1 MKKFMIAAL
10 AAGMLTA
17 CSDSAVVETPAGGGA
32 QWGADGTGYVS
43 LNISLPSSA
52 VGRANDQFDD
62 GLPSEYKVKDAVLV
76 LFKGATEDAATFVDA
91 YKLPINFSATDPNQI
106 TSTSKITKRI
116 NAIDGNQQ
124 VYALVL
130 LNAVSNG
137 LFSVNNEPE
146 QEEYKTSE
154 AKIKQGGTL
163 TDLDGTTFADV
174 KGYIETLPINI
185 DNGLIMLNAP
195 LTNVG
200 SLSGTAPSGD
210 ATILAKVDRKK
221 IKPTASEAAAAPAA
235 EIYVERNSAKVT
247 LEAGPKLSG
256 NTAVGNIPYQVKGIA
271 LDNTNTKSY
280 IVRNVDDWAT
290 WRGLTSASQSLNG
303 ADTRYRFAAAKPVKD
318 DVSLYRIYW
327 AKDVNY
333 ATNTATTPFDVSG
346 WTLPGEG
353 ISTKH
358 QISQFNTSFT
368 PAPAT
373 GFSDPLYCLENT
385 FDVVNMDWANTTRA
399 ILKVH
404 FGDQAETADMVMWNN
419 DTKTFQ
425 KHADAIAA
433 GGPMAEAIAG
443 MSEFKAVDDYSGKNK
458 GDISVTI
465 AHESSDPENVYRLAS
480 ITVNGKGAVDTSSD
494 LFKSA
499 KEYFGAISY
508 YVGGMGY
515 YQVRIKHFMDDLT
528 PWNLTDTN
536 KEWDTTEP
544 KAGYVDNVYPGL
556 SAKNYLGRYGVVR
569 NNWYNL
575 QVTSVKIIGTPY
587 IENITTDLNK
597 FTPDDE
603 MKTYITVNIN
613 ILSWAKRDQGV
624 ILE

>member
-52 VGRANDQFDD
+52 VGRANDKFDD

-76 LFKGATEDAATFVDA
+76 LFKGADEDAATFVDA
-91 YKLPINFSATDPNQI
+91 YRLPINFSATDPTQI

-116 NAIDGNQQ
+116 NAIDGAEQ

-137 LFSVNNEPE
+137 LFSVSNEPE
-146 QEEYKTSE
+146 QEKYTTSD
-154 AKIKQGGTL
+154 AKIKQNGTPTSL
-163 TDLDGTTFADV
+163 TGKTFADV
-174 KGYIETLPINI
+174 KGYIETLPIDINK
-185 DNGLIMLNAP
+185 GLIMLNAP

-200 SLSGTAPSGD
+200 SISGTAPNGD
-210 ATILAKVDRKK
+210 ATILAKVDRTK
-221 IKPTASEAAAAPAA
+221 IKPTASEAAASPAA

-247 LEAGPKLSG
+247 LEAGHL
-256 NTAVGNIPYQVKGIA
+256 NDYTAVGHIPYQVKGIA

-280 IVRNVDDWAT
+280 IVRNVDGWDT
-290 WRGLTSASQSLNG
+290 WKGLTSASQSLNG

-318 DVSLYRIYW
+318 GVSLYRIYW

-333 ATNTATTPFDVSG
+333 ATNTAP
-346 WTLPGEG
+346 LPTDMSTWNEPTEVLSKNHL
-353 ISTKH
+353 IS
-358 QISQFNTSFT
+358 SFT
-368 PAPAT
+368 FTDAPISGYSA
-373 GFSDPLYCLENT
+373 PIYCLENT
-385 FDVVNMDWANTTRA
+385 FDVTNMDWINTTRA

-404 FGDQAETADMVMWNN
+404 FGNEAETVDMVMWNN
-419 DTKTFQ
+419 DANTFQ
-425 KHADAIAA
+425 KHTEAIAA
-433 GGPMAEAIAG
+433 DGPMAEAIAG
-443 MSEFKAVDDYSGKNK
+443 MSEFKAVAAYSGKNK

-480 ITVNGKGAVDTSSD
+480 ITVDGEGAVDPASD

-499 KEYFGAISY
+499 KEYFGAISFY
-508 YVGGMGY
+508 KGGMGY

-528 PWNLTDTN
+528 PWNLTGTN

-544 KAGYVDNVYPGL
+544 KAGYVDKVYPDL

-575 QVTSVKIIGTPY
+575 QVSSVKIIGTPY
-587 IENITTDLNK
+587 IEDITTDLNK

>member
-62 GLPSEYKVKDAVLV
+62 GLASEYKVKDAVLV
-76 LFKGATEDAATFVDA
+76 LFKGANEGAATFVDA
-91 YKLPINFSATDPNQI
+91 YRLPINFSATDPTQI

-116 NAIDGNQQ
+116 NAIDGAEQ

-137 LFSVNNEPE
+137 LFSVTNEPE

-154 AKIKQGGTL
+154 AQIKQGGFMTPL
-163 TDLDGTTFADV
+163 TGKDFATV
-174 KGYIETLPINI
+174 KTYIEELPIDINK
-185 DNGLIMLNAP
+185 GLIMLNAP

-200 SLSGTAPSGD
+200 STSGVAPSGN
-210 ATILAKVDRKK
+210 ATILAEVDRNK
-221 IKPTASEAAAAPAA
+221 IKPTASEAAESPAA

-247 LEAGPKLSG
+247 LEAGNLTG

-303 ADTRYRFAAAKPVKD
+303 ADTRYRFAAAAPVKGG
-318 DVSLYRIYW
+318 VSLYRIYW

-333 ATNTATTPFDVSG
+333 ATNSVTAPIDVTG
-346 WTLPGEG
+346 WNLPGEG
-353 ISTKH
+353 ITPKH
-358 QISQFNTSFT
+358 LISQFSFT
-368 PAPAT
+368 PAPDAT
-373 GFSDPLYCLENT
+373 TYSDPLYCLENT

-404 FGDQAETADMVMWNN
+404 FGNEGEGVDMVMWNN

-433 GGPMAEAIAG
+433 NGPMAEAIAG
-443 MSEFKAVDDYSGKNK
+443 MSEFKAVAAYTGKTK
-458 GDISVTI
+458 ADISVTI
-465 AHESSDPENVYRLAS
+465 AHEGSDPENVYRLAT
-480 ITVNGKGAVDTSSD
+480 INVDGVGAVETTSD

-528 PWNLTDTN
+528 PWNLTGTD
-536 KEWDTTEP
+536 KEWTVEP

-556 SAKNYLGRYGVVR
+556 SDKNYLGRYGVVR

-575 QVTSVKIIGTPY
+575 QVTGVKIIGTPY
-587 IENITTDLNK
+587 IEDVTSTLNK

-624 ILE
+624 ELQ

>member
-52 VGRANDQFDD
+52 VGRANDQFHD

-91 YKLPINFSATDPNQI
+91 YKLPINFSATDPTQI

-116 NAIDGNQQ
+116 NAIDGNEQ

-137 LFSVNNEPE
+137 LFSVNNVAE
-146 QEEYKTSE
+146 QEEYKTGE

-163 TDLDGTTFADV
+163 TDLDGKTFATV
-174 KGYIETLPINI
+174 KTYIEELPIDINK
-185 DNGLIMLNAP
+185 GLIMLNAP
-195 LTNVG
+195 LTDVG
-200 SLSGTAPSGD
+200 SISGTAPNGD
-210 ATILAKVDRKK
+210 ATILAKVDRNK

-247 LEAGPKLSG
+247 LEAGNLTG
-256 NTAVGNIPYQVKGIA
+256 NTAVGSIPYQVKGIA

-280 IVRNVDDWAT
+280 IVRNVDDWAS

-303 ADTRYRFAAAKPVKD
+303 ADTRYRFAANKPVKD
-318 DVSLYRIYW
+318 DAGLYRIYW

-333 ATNTATTPFDVSG
+333 HTNSGTTPIDVTS
-346 WTLPGEG
+346 WILPGNG
-353 ISTKH
+353 ITPKH
-358 QISQFNTSFT
+358 LISQFEFT
-368 PAPAT
+368 NAPAS
-373 GFSDPLYCLENT
+373 GYSAPLYCLENT

-404 FGDQAETADMVMWNN
+404 FGNEAEGVDMVMWNN
-419 DTKTFQ
+419 DAATFQ
-425 KHADAIAA
+425 THTAAIAA

-443 MSEFKAVDDYSGKNK
+443 MSEFKAAYSGKTK
-458 GDISVTI
+458 DDISVTI
-465 AHESSDPENVYRLAS
+465 AHGGGSDPENVYRLAS
-480 ITVNGKGAVDTSSD
+480 ITVSGTPVDAGSD

-528 PWNLTDTN
+528 PWNLTDAD
-536 KEWDTTEP
+536 KEWTVEP
-544 KAGYVDNVYPGL
+544 KAGYVDKVYPGL
-556 SAKNYLGRYGVVR
+556 SDANYLGRYGVVR

-575 QVTSVKIIGTPY
+575 QVTGVKIIGTPY
-587 IENITTDLNK
+587 IEDITTDLNK

-624 ILE
+624 ELQ

>member
-62 GLPSEYKVKDAVLV
+62 GLASEYKVKDAVLV

-91 YKLPINFSATDPNQI
+91 YRLPINFSATDPDQI

-137 LFSVNNEPE
+137 LFSVTNEPE

-154 AKIKQGGTL
+154 AKIKQGGSMTPL
-163 TDLDGTTFADV
+163 TDKDFATV
-174 KGYIETLPINI
+174 KTYIEELPIDINK
-185 DNGLIMLNAP
+185 GLIMLNAP

-200 SLSGTAPSGD
+200 STSANPPSGN
-210 ATILAKVDRKK
+210 ATILAEVDRNK
-221 IKPTASEAAAAPAA
+221 IKPTASEAAESPAA

-247 LEAGPKLSG
+247 LEAGNL
-256 NTAVGNIPYQVKGIA
+256 NDYTAVGHIAYQVKGIA

-280 IVRNVDDWAT
+280 IVRNVDDWAS
-290 WRGLTSASQSLNG
+290 WRGLTSASTSLDGTN
-303 ADTRYRFAAAKPVKD
+303 TRYRFAAAKPVKD
-318 DVSLYRIYW
+318 GANLYRIYW

-333 ATNTATTPFDVSG
+333 ATNTAP
-346 WTLPGEG
+346 LPADMSAWNEPTEVLSKNHL
-353 ISTKH
+353 IS
-358 QISQFNTSFT
+358 SFT
-368 PAPAT
+368 FTDAPAS
-373 GFSDPLYCLENT
+373 GYSDPIYCLENT
-385 FDVVNMDWANTTRA
+385 FDVTNMDWINTTRA

-404 FGDQAETADMVMWNN
+404 FGTEGDNVDMVMWNN

-433 GGPMAEAIAG
+433 NGPMAEAIAG
-443 MSEFKAVDDYSGKNK
+443 MSEFKATYSGKTK
-458 GDISVTI
+458 DDISVTI
-465 AHESSDPENVYRLAS
+465 AHEGSDPENVYRLAT
-480 ITVNGKGAVDTSSD
+480 INVNGVGAVDTGSD

-499 KEYFGAISY
+499 KEYFGAISFY
-508 YVGGMGY
+508 KGGMGY

-528 PWNLTDTN
+528 PWNLTAPN
-536 KEWDTTEP
+536 NEWNTIEP
-544 KAGYVDNVYPGL
+544 KAGYVDKVYPGL
-556 SAKNYLGRYGVVR
+556 SADNYLGRYGVVR

-575 QVTSVKIIGTPY
+575 KVTSVKIIGTPY

-624 ILE
+624 ELQ

>member
-52 VGRANDQFDD
+52 VGRANDQFHD

-91 YKLPINFSATDPNQI
+91 YKLPINFSATDPTQI

-116 NAIDGNQQ
+116 NAIDGNEQ

-137 LFSVNNEPE
+137 LFSVNNKPE
-146 QEEYKTSE
+146 QEEYKTGNAE
-154 AKIKQGGTL
+154 IKQGGTMTPL
-163 TDLDGTTFADV
+163 TGKTFADV
-174 KGYIETLPINI
+174 KGYTETLPIDIN
-185 DNGLIMLNAP
+185 NGLIMLNAP

-200 SLSGTAPSGD
+200 STSATAPGGD
-210 ATILAKVDRKK
+210 ATILAQVDRNK

-247 LEAGPKLSG
+247 LEYGAALSG
-256 NTAVGNIPYQVKGIA
+256 YTTVGHIAYQVKGIA

-280 IVRNVDDWAT
+280 IVRNVEGWGDWK
-290 WRGLTSASQSLNG
+290 GLTSASTSLDGTN
-303 ADTRYRFAAAKPVKD
+303 TRYRFAANKPVKD
-318 DVSLYRIYW
+318 DADLYRIYW

-333 ATNTATTPFDVSG
+333 ATNHAPVPVDMTG
-346 WTLPGEG
+346 WQLPGNG

-358 QISQFNTSFT
+358 KINDFSFT
-368 PAPAT
+368 PAPAAT
-373 GFSDPLYCLENT
+373 TYSDPLYCLENT

-404 FGDQAETADMVMWNN
+404 FGNEGDDVDMVMWNN

-425 KHADAIAA
+425 KHVAAIAA

-443 MSEFKAVDDYSGKNK
+443 MSEFKAVDAYTGKTKAN
-458 GDISVTI
+458 ISVTI
-465 AHESSDPENVYRLAS
+465 AHEDSDPENVYRLAS
-480 ITVNGKGAVDTSSD
+480 ISVSDTPVDTSSD

-508 YVGGMGY
+508 YKGGMGY

-544 KAGYVDNVYPGL
+544 KAGYVDKVYPGL
-556 SAKNYLGRYGVVR
+556 SAANYLGRYGVVR

-575 QVTSVKIIGTPY
+575 QVTGVKIIGTPY

>member
-52 VGRANDQFDD
+52 VGRANDQFND

-76 LFKGATEDAATFVDA
+76 LFKGADEDHATFVDA
-91 YKLPINFSATDPNQI
+91 YRLPINFSATDPNQI

-116 NAIDGNQQ
+116 NAIDGAEQ

-137 LFSVNNEPE
+137 LFSVTNEPE

-154 AKIKQGGTL
+154 AKIKQDGNL
-163 TDLDGTTFADV
+163 TALAGKDFATV
-174 KGYIETLPINI
+174 KTYIETLPIDINK
-185 DNGLIMLNAP
+185 GLIMLNAP

-200 SLSGTAPSGD
+200 STSATPPSGN
-210 ATILAKVDRKK
+210 ATILAQVDRSK

-247 LEAGPKLSG
+247 LEAGNL
-256 NTAVGNIPYQVKGIA
+256 NDYTAVGHIAYQVKGIA

-280 IVRNVDDWAT
+280 IVRNVDGWDT
-290 WRGLTSASQSLNG
+290 WKGLVSASHSLDASN
-303 ADTRYRFAAAKPVKD
+303 TRYRFAANAPVKD
-318 DVSLYRIYW
+318 GAGLYRIYW

-333 ATNTATTPFDVSG
+333 ATNSGPLPADMSG
-346 WTLPGEG
+346 WQLPGEG

-358 QISQFNTSFT
+358 QISQFSTSFT

-373 GFSDPLYCLENT
+373 GYSDPLYCLENT

-404 FGDQAETADMVMWNN
+404 FGDQAENVDMVMWNN

-425 KHADAIAA
+425 KHVDAIAA

-443 MSEFKAVDDYSGKNK
+443 MSEFKAAYSGKTK
-458 GDISVTI
+458 DDISVTI
-465 AHESSDPENVYRLAS
+465 AQGLSDPENVYRLAS
-480 ITVNGKGAVDTSSD
+480 ITVSGTPVDAGSD

-528 PWNLTDTN
+528 PWNLTGAD
-536 KEWDTTEP
+536 KEWTVEP
-544 KAGYVDNVYPGL
+544 KAGYVDKVYPGL
-556 SAKNYLGRYGVVR
+556 SDANYLGRYGVVR

-575 QVTSVKIIGTPY
+575 QVTGVKIIGTPY
-587 IENITTDLNK
+587 IEDVTSTLNK

-624 ILE
+624 ELQ

>member
-52 VGRANDQFDD
+52 VGRANDQFHD

-76 LFKGATEDAATFVDA
+76 LFKGATEDDATFVDA
-91 YKLPINFSATDPNQI
+91 YKLPINFSATDPTQI

-116 NAIDGNQQ
+116 NAIDGNEQ

-137 LFSVNNEPE
+137 LFSVSNVAE
-146 QEEYKTSE
+146 QEEYKTSDAE
-154 AKIKQGGTL
+154 IKQGGSMTPL
-163 TDLDGTTFADV
+163 TGKTFADV
-174 KGYIETLPINI
+174 KGYTETLPIDINK
-185 DNGLIMLNAP
+185 GLIMLNAP

-200 SLSGTAPSGD
+200 STSGVAPGGN
-210 ATILAKVDRKK
+210 ATILAEVDRDK

-247 LEAGPKLSG
+247 LEAGHLTG
-256 NTAVGNIPYQVKGIA
+256 NTEVGNIAYQVKGIA

-290 WRGLTSASQSLNG
+290 WRGLTSASQSLDG
-303 ADTRYRFAAAKPVKD
+303 ANTRYRFAAAAPVKD
-318 DVSLYRIYW
+318 GANLYRIYW

-333 ATNTATTPFDVSG
+333 ATNTAPLPADMTG
-346 WTLPGEG
+346 WNLPGNG

-358 QISQFNTSFT
+358 KIDDFSFT
-368 PAPAT
+368 PAPAAT
-373 GFSDPLYCLENT
+373 TYSDPLYCLENT

-404 FGDQAETADMVMWNN
+404 FGTEGNTDDMVMWNN

-425 KHADAIAA
+425 KHVDAIAA
-433 GGPMAEAIAG
+433 GGPMAAAIAG

-465 AHESSDPENVYRLAS
+465 EHESSDPENVYRLAS
-480 ITVNGKGAVDTSSD
+480 ITVNGKGAVDTNSD

-499 KEYFGAISY
+499 KEYFGAISFY
-508 YVGGMGY
+508 KGGMGY

-528 PWNLTDTN
+528 PWNLTGTN

-544 KAGYVDNVYPGL
+544 KAGYVDKVYPDL

-624 ILE
+624 ELQ

>member
-62 GLPSEYKVKDAVLV
+62 GLASEYKVKDAVLV

-91 YKLPINFSATDPNQI
+91 YKLPINFSATDPTQI

-116 NAIDGNQQ
+116 NAIDGNEQ

-137 LFSVNNEPE
+137 LFSVTNEPE

-154 AKIKQGGTL
+154 AKIKQGGAL
-163 TDLDGTTFADV
+163 TSLTGKDFATV
-174 KGYIETLPINI
+174 KTYIEELPIDINK
-185 DNGLIMLNAP
+185 GLIMLNAP

-200 SLSGTAPSGD
+200 STSANPPSGN
-210 ATILAKVDRKK
+210 ATILAQVDRNK

-247 LEAGPKLSG
+247 LEAGNLTG

-333 ATNTATTPFDVSG
+333 ATNHAPVPVDMSAWNEPTEVLSKNH
-346 WTLPGEG
+346 L
-353 ISTKH
+353 IS
-358 QISQFNTSFT
+358 SFT
-368 PAPAT
+368 FTDAPISGYSA
-373 GFSDPLYCLENT
+373 PIYCLENT
-385 FDVVNMDWANTTRA
+385 FDVTNMDWINTTRA

-425 KHADAIAA
+425 KHVDAIAA
-433 GGPMAEAIAG
+433 GGPMAAAIAG

-480 ITVNGKGAVDTSSD
+480 ITVNGKGAVDTGSD

-499 KEYFGAISY
+499 KEYFGAISFY
-508 YVGGMGY
+508 KGGMGY

-528 PWNLTDTN
+528 PWNLTGTN

-556 SAKNYLGRYGVVR
+556 SAANYLGRYGVVR

-587 IENITTDLNK
+587 IEDITTDLNK

-624 ILE
+624 ELQ

>member
-52 VGRANDQFDD
+52 VGRANDQFND
-62 GLPSEYKVKDAVLV
+62 GLASEYKVKDAVLV

-91 YKLPINFSATDPNQI
+91 YKLPINFSATNPNQI

-116 NAIDGNQQ
+116 NAIDGNEQ

-137 LFSVNNEPE
+137 LFSVSNEPE

-154 AKIKQGGTL
+154 AKIKQGGNL
-163 TDLDGTTFADV
+163 TALAGKDFATV
-174 KGYIETLPINI
+174 KTYIEELPIDINK
-185 DNGLIMLNAP
+185 GLIMLNAP

-200 SLSGTAPSGD
+200 STSATPPSGN
-210 ATILAKVDRKK
+210 ATILAEVDRNK
-221 IKPTASEAAAAPAA
+221 IKPTASEAAESPAA

-256 NTAVGNIPYQVKGIA
+256 STTVGSIPYQVKGIA

-318 DVSLYRIYW
+318 GANLYRIYW

-333 ATNTATTPFDVSG
+333 ATNTAP
-346 WTLPGEG
+346 LPADMSAWNEPTEVLSKNHL
-353 ISTKH
+353 IS
-358 QISQFNTSFT
+358 SFT
-368 PAPAT
+368 FTDAPISGYSA
-373 GFSDPLYCLENT
+373 PIYCLENT
-385 FDVVNMDWANTTRA
+385 FDVTNMDWINTTRA

-404 FGDQAETADMVMWNN
+404 FGTEGNTDDMVMWNN
-419 DTKTFQ
+419 DANTFQ
-425 KHADAIAA
+425 THAAAIAA
-433 GGPMAEAIAG
+433 DGPMAEAIAG
-443 MSEFKAVDDYSGKNK
+443 MSEFKAVDAYTGKTKAN
-458 GDISVTI
+458 ISVTI
-465 AHESSDPENVYRLAS
+465 AHEDSDPENVYRLAS
-480 ITVNGKGAVDTSSD
+480 ISVSDTPVETSSD

-499 KEYFGAISY
+499 KEYFGAISFY
-508 YVGGMGY
+508 KGGMGY

-544 KAGYVDNVYPGL
+544 KAGYVDKVYPGL
-556 SAKNYLGRYGVVR
+556 SNANYLGRYGVVR

-575 QVTSVKIIGTPY
+575 QVTGVKIIGTPY
-587 IENITTDLNK
+587 IEDVTSTLNK

-613 ILSWAKRDQGV
+613 ILSWAKRDQDV

>member
-76 LFKGATEDAATFVDA
+76 LFKGADEDNATFVDA
-91 YKLPINFSATDPNQI
+91 YRLPINFSATDPTQI

-116 NAIDGNQQ
+116 NAIDGDQQ

-137 LFSVNNEPE
+137 LFSVTNEPE

-154 AKIKQGGTL
+154 AKIKQNGTPTSL
-163 TDLDGTTFADV
+163 TGKTFADV
-174 KGYIETLPINI
+174 KGYIETLPIDINK
-185 DNGLIMLNAP
+185 GLIMLNAP

-200 SLSGTAPSGD
+200 SISGTAPNGD
-210 ATILAKVDRKK
+210 ATILAKVDRTK
-221 IKPTASEAAAAPAA
+221 IKPTASEAAESPAA

-247 LEAGPKLSG
+247 LEAGNLTG

-318 DVSLYRIYW
+318 GVSLYRIYW

-333 ATNTATTPFDVSG
+333 ATNTAP
-346 WTLPGEG
+346 LPTDMSTWNEPTEVLSKNHL
-353 ISTKH
+353 IS
-358 QISQFNTSFT
+358 SFT
-368 PAPAT
+368 FTDAPISGYSA
-373 GFSDPLYCLENT
+373 PIYCLENT
-385 FDVVNMDWANTTRA
+385 FDVTNMDWINTTRA

-404 FGDQAETADMVMWNN
+404 FGNEAETVDMVMWNN
-419 DTKTFQ
+419 DANTFQ
-425 KHADAIAA
+425 KHTEAIAA
-433 GGPMAEAIAG
+433 DGPMAEAIAG
-443 MSEFKAVDDYSGKNK
+443 MSEFKAVAAYSGKNK

-480 ITVNGKGAVDTSSD
+480 ITVDGEGAVDPASD

-499 KEYFGAISY
+499 KEYFGAISFY
-508 YVGGMGY
+508 KGGMGY

-528 PWNLTDTN
+528 PWNLTGTN
-536 KEWDTTEP
+536 KEWTVEP

-556 SAKNYLGRYGVVR
+556 SADNYLGRYGVVR

-575 QVTSVKIIGTPY
+575 QVTGVKIIGTPY
-587 IENITTDLNK
+587 IEDITTDLNK

-624 ILE
+624 ELQ

>member
-62 GLPSEYKVKDAVLV
+62 GLASEYKVKDAVLV

-91 YKLPINFSATDPNQI
+91 YKLPINFSATDPTQI

-116 NAIDGNQQ
+116 NAIDGNEQ

-137 LFSVNNEPE
+137 LFSVSNEPE
-146 QEEYKTSE
+146 QEKYTTSDAE
-154 AKIKQGGTL
+154 IKQGGTMTPL
-163 TDLDGTTFADV
+163 TGKTFADV
-174 KGYIETLPINI
+174 KGYIETLPIDINK
-185 DNGLIMLNAP
+185 GLIMLNAP

-200 SLSGTAPSGD
+200 STSANPPSGN
-210 ATILAKVDRKK
+210 ATILAQVDRNK

-247 LEAGPKLSG
+247 LEAGNLTG
-256 NTAVGNIPYQVKGIA
+256 NTAVGNIAYQVKGIA

-290 WRGLTSASQSLNG
+290 WRGLTSASQSLDG
-303 ADTRYRFAAAKPVKD
+303 ANTRYRFAAAAPVKD
-318 DVSLYRIYW
+318 GANLYRIYW

-333 ATNTATTPFDVSG
+333 ATNTAP
-346 WTLPGEG
+346 LPADMSAWNEPTEVLSKNHL
-353 ISTKH
+353 IS
-358 QISQFNTSFT
+358 SFT
-368 PAPAT
+368 FTDAPISGYSA
-373 GFSDPLYCLENT
+373 PIYCLENT
-385 FDVVNMDWANTTRA
+385 FDVTNMDWINTTRA

-404 FGDQAETADMVMWNN
+404 FGTEGNTDDMVMWNN

-480 ITVNGKGAVDTSSD
+480 INVAGEGAVETTSD

-528 PWNLTDTN
+528 PWNRTAPN
-536 KEWDTTEP
+536 NEWTTIEP

-556 SAKNYLGRYGVVR
+556 SAANYLGRYGVVR

-587 IENITTDLNK
+587 IEDITTDLNK

-624 ILE
+624 ELQ

>member
-17 CSDSAVVETPAGGGA
+17 CSDSAVVEAPANGGA
-32 QWGADGTGYVS
+32 EWGADGTGYVS
-43 LNISLPSSA
+43 LSINLPSSA
-52 VGRANDQFDD
+52 VGRANDQFHD

-91 YKLPINFSATDPNQI
+91 YKLPINFSATDPTQI

-116 NAIDGNQQ
+116 NAIDGNEQ

-137 LFSVNNEPE
+137 LFSVSNEPK

-154 AKIKQGGTL
+154 AKIKQGGNL
-163 TDLDGTTFADV
+163 TSLDGTTFATV
-174 KGYIETLPINI
+174 KTYIETLPIDINK
-185 DNGLIMLNAP
+185 GLIMLNAP

-200 SLSGTAPSGD
+200 SISGTAPNGD
-210 ATILAKVDRKK
+210 ATILAKVDRTK
-221 IKPTASEAAAAPAA
+221 IKPTASEAAASPAA

-247 LEAGPKLSG
+247 LEAGHLTG
-256 NTAVGNIPYQVKGIA
+256 NTTVGGIAYQVKGIA

-280 IVRNVDDWAT
+280 IVRNVDDWAS
-290 WRGLTSASQSLNG
+290 WRNLTSASHSLDASN
-303 ADTRYRFAAAKPVKD
+303 TRYRFAANAPVKD
-318 DVSLYRIYW
+318 GAGLYRIYW

-333 ATNTATTPFDVSG
+333 ATNSGTAPINVTG
-346 WTLPGEG
+346 WNLPGEG

-358 QISQFNTSFT
+358 KINDFSFT
-368 PAPAT
+368 PAPAADY
-373 GFSDPLYCLENT
+373 SAPLYCLENT

-404 FGDQAETADMVMWNN
+404 FGTEAENVDMVMWNN

-425 KHADAIAA
+425 KHADAIAV

-443 MSEFKAVDDYSGKNK
+443 MSEFKAVDAYTGKTKAN
-458 GDISVTI
+458 ISVTI
-465 AHESSDPENVYRLAS
+465 AHEDSDPENVYRLAS
-480 ITVNGKGAVDTSSD
+480 ISVSDTPVDTSSD

-528 PWNLTDTN
+528 PWNLTGTD
-536 KEWDTTEP
+536 KEWTVEP
-544 KAGYVDNVYPGL
+544 KAGYVDKVYPGL
-556 SAKNYLGRYGVVR
+556 SAANYLGRYGVVR

-575 QVTSVKIIGTPY
+575 QVTGVKIIGTPY

-613 ILSWAKRDQGV
+613 ILSWAKRDQDV
-624 ILE
+624 TLE

>member
-52 VGRANDQFDD
+52 VGRANDKFDD
-62 GLPSEYKVKDAVLV
+62 GLASEYKVKDAVLV

-91 YKLPINFSATDPNQI
+91 YKLPINFSATEPDQI

-116 NAIDGNQQ
+116 NAIDGDQQ

-137 LFSVNNEPE
+137 LFSVNNKPE

-154 AKIKQGGTL
+154 AKINLDGGP
-163 TDLDGTTFADV
+163 TDLAGKTFATV
-174 KGYIETLPINI
+174 KTYIATLPIDINK
-185 DNGLIMLNAP
+185 GLIMLNAP
-195 LTNVG
+195 LTDVG
-200 SLSGTAPSGD
+200 STSANPPSGN
-210 ATILAKVDRKK
+210 ATILAQVDRNK

-247 LEAGPKLSG
+247 LEAGNLTS
-256 NTAVGNIPYQVKGIA
+256 NTEVGNIPYQVKGIA

-280 IVRNVDDWAT
+280 IVRNVEDWAT
-290 WRGLTSASQSLNG
+290 WRGLTSASKSLDG
-303 ADTRYRFAAAKPVKD
+303 AGTRYRFAAAAAVKTGTP
-318 DVSLYRIYW
+318 LYRIYW

-333 ATNTATTPFDVSG
+333 HTNSGTTPIDVTG
-346 WTLPGEG
+346 WNLPGNG
-353 ISTKH
+353 ITTEH
-358 QISQFNTSFT
+358 EIAQFSTSFT

-373 GFSDPLYCLENT
+373 GYSDPLYCLENT
-385 FDVVNMDWANTTRA
+385 FDVVNMDWSNTTRA

-404 FGDQAETADMVMWNN
+404 FGTEAEDVDMVMWNN
-419 DTKTFQ
+419 DAATFQ
-425 KHADAIAA
+425 KHTAAIAA
-433 GGPMAEAIAG
+433 DGPMAKAIAG
-443 MSEFKAVDDYSGKNK
+443 MSEFKAAYDGKTK
-458 GDISVTI
+458 ADISVTI
-465 AHESSDPENVYRLAS
+465 AHEGTDPENVYRLAS
-480 ITVNGKGAVDTSSD
+480 ITVAGAGGGNVATDSE
-494 LFKSA
+494 LFKAA

-528 PWNLTDTN
+528 PWNITGTN
-536 KEWDTTEP
+536 KEWNTEAP
-544 KAGYVDNVYPGL
+544 KAGYVDKVYPGL
-556 SAKNYLGRYGVVR
+556 SAENYLGRYGVVR

-575 QVTSVKIIGTPY
+575 KVTRVKIIGTPY

>member
-52 VGRANDQFDD
+52 VGRANDQFND

-91 YKLPINFSATDPNQI
+91 YRLPINFSATDPTQI

-116 NAIDGNQQ
+116 NAIDGDQQ

-137 LFSVNNEPE
+137 LFSVSNEPK

-163 TDLDGTTFADV
+163 TDLDGKTFATV
-174 KGYIETLPINI
+174 KTYIETLPIDIN
-185 DNGLIMLNAP
+185 NGLIMLNAP

-200 SLSGTAPSGD
+200 STSATAPNGD
-210 ATILAKVDRKK
+210 ATILAKVDRTK
-221 IKPTASEAAAAPAA
+221 IKPTASEAAASPAA

-247 LEAGPKLSG
+247 LDAGNLTG

-280 IVRNVDDWAT
+280 IVRNVDDWAS
-290 WRGLTSASQSLNG
+290 WRNLTSASTSLDASN
-303 ADTRYRFAAAKPVKD
+303 TRYRFAANKPVKD
-318 DVSLYRIYW
+318 DADLYRIYW

-333 ATNTATTPFDVSG
+333 HTNSGTAPIDVTG
-346 WTLPGEG
+346 WALPGEG

-358 QISQFNTSFT
+358 LISQFSFT
-368 PAPAT
+368 PAPDAT
-373 GFSDPLYCLENT
+373 TYSDPLYCLENT

-404 FGDQAETADMVMWNN
+404 FGNEGEGVDMVMWNN

-433 GGPMAEAIAG
+433 NGPMAEAIAG
-443 MSEFKAVDDYSGKNK
+443 MSEFKAVAAYTGKTK
-458 GDISVTI
+458 ADISVTI
-465 AHESSDPENVYRLAS
+465 AHEGSDPENVYRLAT
-480 ITVNGKGAVDTSSD
+480 INVDGVGAVETTSD

-528 PWNLTDTN
+528 PWNLTGTD
-536 KEWDTTEP
+536 KEWTVEP

-556 SAKNYLGRYGVVR
+556 SDKNYLGRYGVVR

-575 QVTSVKIIGTPY
+575 QVTGVKIIGTPY
-587 IENITTDLNK
+587 IEDVTSTLNK

-624 ILE
+624 ELQ

>member
-62 GLPSEYKVKDAVLV
+62 GRPSEYKVKDAVLV
-76 LFKGATEDAATFVDA
+76 LFTGDTEDAATFVDA
-91 YKLPINFSATDPNQI
+91 YRLPINFSATDPNQI

-116 NAIDGNQQ
+116 NAIDGTQQ

-137 LFSVNNEPE
+137 LFSVTNEPE
-146 QEEYKTSE
+146 QEEYKTNG
-154 AKIKQGGTL
+154 AQINLDGVP
-163 TDLDGTTFADV
+163 TDLAGKTFATV
-174 KGYIETLPINI
+174 KTYIATLPIDINK
-185 DNGLIMLNAP
+185 GLIMLNAP

-200 SLSGTAPSGD
+200 STSGVAPSGN
-210 ATILAKVDRKK
+210 ATILAQVDRNK
-221 IKPTASEAAAAPAA
+221 IKPTASEAAASPAA

-256 NTAVGNIPYQVKGIA
+256 STAVGGIAYQVKGIA

-290 WRGLTSASQSLNG
+290 WRGLTSASTSLDASN
-303 ADTRYRFAAAKPVKD
+303 TRYRFAANKPVKD
-318 DVSLYRIYW
+318 DADLYRIYW

-358 QISQFNTSFT
+358 QISQFDTSFT

-373 GFSDPLYCLENT
+373 GYSDPLYCLENT

-404 FGDQAETADMVMWNN
+404 FGNEGEGVDMVMWNN
-419 DTKTFQ
+419 DAATFQ
-425 KHADAIAA
+425 THTAAIAT
-433 GGPMAEAIAG
+433 GGPMAAAIAG
-443 MSEFKAVDDYSGKNK
+443 MSEFKAAYSGKTK
-458 GDISVTI
+458 DDISVTI
-465 AHESSDPENVYRLAS
+465 AQGGSDPENVYRLATIS
-480 ITVNGKGAVDTSSD
+480 VSGTPVDAGSD

-499 KEYFGAISY
+499 KEYFGAISFY
-508 YVGGMGY
+508 KGGMGY

-528 PWNLTDTN
+528 PWNLTGAD
-536 KEWDTTEP
+536 KEWTVEP
-544 KAGYVDNVYPGL
+544 KAGYVDKVYPGL
-556 SAKNYLGRYGVVR
+556 SDANYLGRYGVVR

-575 QVTSVKIIGTPY
+575 QVTGVKIIGTPY
-587 IENITTDLNK
+587 IEDVTSTLNK

>member
-52 VGRANDQFDD
+52 VGRANDQFND
-62 GLPSEYKVKDAVLV
+62 GLASEYKVKDAVLV
-76 LFKGATEDAATFVDA
+76 LFTGATEDAATFVDA
-91 YKLPINFSATDPNQI
+91 YRLPINFSATDPNQI

-137 LFSVNNEPE
+137 LFSVTNEPE
-146 QEEYKTSE
+146 QEEYKTSG
-154 AKIKQGGTL
+154 AQINLDGVP
-163 TDLDGTTFADV
+163 TDLAGKTFATV
-174 KGYIETLPINI
+174 KTYIATLPIDINK
-185 DNGLIMLNAP
+185 GLIMLNAP

-200 SLSGTAPSGD
+200 STSATPPSGN
-210 ATILAKVDRKK
+210 ATILAQVDRNK
-221 IKPTASEAAAAPAA
+221 IKPTASEAAASPAA

-247 LEAGPKLSG
+247 LEYGAALSG
-256 NTAVGNIPYQVKGIA
+256 NTAVGSIPYQVKGIA

-280 IVRNVDDWAT
+280 IVRNVEGWGDWK
-290 WRGLTSASQSLNG
+290 GLTSASTSLDGTN
-303 ADTRYRFAAAKPVKD
+303 TRYRFAANKPVKD
-318 DVSLYRIYW
+318 DADLYRIYW

-333 ATNTATTPFDVSG
+333 HTNSGTAPIDVTS
-346 WTLPGEG
+346 WNLPGEG

-358 QISQFNTSFT
+358 QISQFATSFT

-373 GFSDPLYCLENT
+373 GYSDPLYCLENT

-404 FGDQAETADMVMWNN
+404 FGNEGEGVDMVMWNN
-419 DTKTFQ
+419 DAATFQ
-425 KHADAIAA
+425 THTAAIAV
-433 GGPMAEAIAG
+433 GGPMAAAIAG
-443 MSEFKAVDDYSGKNK
+443 MSEFKAAYSGKTK
-458 GDISVTI
+458 DDISVTI
-465 AHESSDPENVYRLAS
+465 AQGGSDPENVYRLAS
-480 ITVNGKGAVDTSSD
+480 ITVSGTPVDAGSD

-528 PWNLTDTN
+528 PWNLTGAD
-536 KEWDTTEP
+536 KEWTVEP
-544 KAGYVDNVYPGL
+544 KAGYVDKVYPGL
-556 SAKNYLGRYGVVR
+556 SDANYLGRYGVVR

-575 QVTSVKIIGTPY
+575 QVTGVKIIGTPY
-587 IENITTDLNK
+587 IEDVTTDLNK

-624 ILE
+624 DLQ

>member
-52 VGRANDQFDD
+52 VGRANDKFDD
-62 GLPSEYKVKDAVLV
+62 GLASEYKVKDAVLV

-91 YKLPINFSATDPNQI
+91 YKLPINFSATNPDQI

-116 NAIDGNQQ
+116 NAIDGNEQ

-137 LFSVNNEPE
+137 LFSVSNEPK

-154 AKIKQGGTL
+154 AKIKQGGTMTPL
-163 TDLDGTTFADV
+163 TGKTFADV
-174 KGYIETLPINI
+174 KGYTETLPIDIN
-185 DNGLIMLNAP
+185 NGLIMLNAP

-200 SLSGTAPSGD
+200 STSATPPSGD
-210 ATILAKVDRKK
+210 ATILAKVDRTK
-221 IKPTASEAAAAPAA
+221 IKPTASEAAASPAA

-247 LEAGPKLSG
+247 LKAANLTGH
-256 NTAVGNIPYQVKGIA
+256 TTVGNIAYQVKGIA

-280 IVRNVDDWAT
+280 IVRNVEGWAA

-303 ADTRYRFAAAKPVKD
+303 TNTRYRFAANAPVKD
-318 DVSLYRIYW
+318 GAGLYRIYW

-333 ATNTATTPFDVSG
+333 ATNSGTASINVTG

-358 QISQFNTSFT
+358 KINDFSFT
-368 PAPAT
+368 PAPAADY
-373 GFSDPLYCLENT
+373 SAPLYCLENT

-404 FGDQAETADMVMWNN
+404 FGTEAENVDMVMWNN

-425 KHADAIAA
+425 KHVDAIAA

-443 MSEFKAVDDYSGKNK
+443 MSEFKAVDAYTGKTKAN
-458 GDISVTI
+458 ISVTI
-465 AHESSDPENVYRLAS
+465 AHEDSDPENVYRLAS
-480 ITVNGKGAVDTSSD
+480 ISVSDTPVDTSSD

-508 YVGGMGY
+508 YKGGMGY

-544 KAGYVDNVYPGL
+544 KAGYVDKVYPGL
-556 SAKNYLGRYGVVR
+556 SAANYLGRYGVVR

-575 QVTSVKIIGTPY
+575 QVSSVKIIGTPY
-587 IENITTDLNK
+587 IEDITTDLNK

-613 ILSWAKRDQGV
+613 ILSWAKRDQDV
-624 ILE
+624 TLE

>member
-52 VGRANDQFDD
+52 VGRANDQFHD
-62 GLPSEYKVKDAVLV
+62 GLASEYKVKDAVLV

-91 YKLPINFSATDPNQI
+91 YKLPINFSATDPTQI

-116 NAIDGNQQ
+116 NAIDGNEQ

-137 LFSVNNEPE
+137 LFSVTNEPE

-154 AKIKQGGTL
+154 AKIKQGGAL
-163 TDLDGTTFADV
+163 TSLTGKDFATV
-174 KGYIETLPINI
+174 KTYIEELPIDINK
-185 DNGLIMLNAP
+185 GLIMLNAP

-200 SLSGTAPSGD
+200 STSDTPPSGD
-210 ATILAKVDRKK
+210 ATILAKVDRNK
-221 IKPTASEAAAAPAA
+221 IKSTASEAAESPAA

-247 LEAGPKLSG
+247 LEAGNLTG
-256 NTAVGNIPYQVKGIA
+256 NTAVGNIAYQVKGIA

-290 WRGLTSASQSLNG
+290 WRGLTSASQSLDG
-303 ADTRYRFAAAKPVKD
+303 ANTRYRFAAAAPVKD
-318 DVSLYRIYW
+318 GANLYRIYW

-333 ATNTATTPFDVSG
+333 ATNTAP
-346 WTLPGEG
+346 LPADMSAWNEPTEVLSKNHL
-353 ISTKH
+353 IS
-358 QISQFNTSFT
+358 SFT
-368 PAPAT
+368 FTDAPISGYSA
-373 GFSDPLYCLENT
+373 PIYCLENT
-385 FDVVNMDWANTTRA
+385 FDVTNMDWINTTRA

-404 FGDQAETADMVMWNN
+404 FGTEGNTDDMVMWNN

-433 GGPMAEAIAG
+433 NGPMAEAIAG
-443 MSEFKAVDDYSGKNK
+443 MSEFKAVAAYTGKTK
-458 GDISVTI
+458 ADISVTI
-465 AHESSDPENVYRLAS
+465 AHEGSDPENVYRLAS
-480 ITVNGKGAVDTSSD
+480 INVAGEGAVETTSD

-528 PWNLTDTN
+528 PWNRTAPN
-536 KEWDTTEP
+536 NEWTTIEP

-556 SAKNYLGRYGVVR
+556 SAANYLGRYGVVR

-587 IENITTDLNK
+587 IEDITTDLNK

-624 ILE
+624 ELQ

>member
-62 GLPSEYKVKDAVLV
+62 GLASEYKVKDAVLV
-76 LFKGATEDAATFVDA
+76 LFKGANEGAATFVDA
-91 YKLPINFSATDPNQI
+91 YRLPINFSATDPTQI

-116 NAIDGNQQ
+116 NAIDGAEQ

-137 LFSVNNEPE
+137 LFSVTNEPE

-154 AKIKQGGTL
+154 AQIKQGGFMTPL
-163 TDLDGTTFADV
+163 TGKDFATV
-174 KGYIETLPINI
+174 KTYIEELPIDINK
-185 DNGLIMLNAP
+185 GLIMLNAP

-200 SLSGTAPSGD
+200 STSGVAPSGN
-210 ATILAKVDRKK
+210 ATILAEVDRNK
-221 IKPTASEAAAAPAA
+221 IKPTASEAAESPAA

-247 LEAGPKLSG
+247 LEAGNLTG

-271 LDNTNTKSY
+271 LDNTNTQSY
-280 IVRNVDDWAT
+280 IVRNVDGWDT
-290 WRGLTSASQSLNG
+290 WKGLTSASTSLNSE
-303 ADTRYRFAAAKPVKD
+303 ATRYRFAAAEPVKGGA
-318 DVSLYRIYW
+318 SFYRIYW

-333 ATNTATTPFDVSG
+333 ATNTAPLPVDMAG
-346 WTLPGEG
+346 WNLPGNG
-353 ISTKH
+353 ITPKH
-358 QISQFNTSFT
+358 LISQFEFT
-368 PAPAT
+368 NAPAS
-373 GFSDPLYCLENT
+373 GYSAPLYCLENT

-404 FGDQAETADMVMWNN
+404 FGNEAEGVDMVMWNN
-419 DTKTFQ
+419 DAATFQ
-425 KHADAIAA
+425 THTAAIAA

-443 MSEFKAVDDYSGKNK
+443 MSEFKAAYSGKTK
-458 GDISVTI
+458 DDISVTI
-465 AHESSDPENVYRLAS
+465 AHGGGSDPENVYRLAS
-480 ITVNGKGAVDTSSD
+480 ITVSGTPVDAGSD
-494 LFKSA
+494 LFTSA
-499 KEYFGAISY
+499 KEYFGAISFY
-508 YVGGMGY
+508 KGGMGY

-528 PWNLTDTN
+528 PWNLTGAD
-536 KEWDTTEP
+536 KEWTVEP
-544 KAGYVDNVYPGL
+544 KAGYVDKVYPGL
-556 SAKNYLGRYGVVR
+556 SDANYLGRYGVVR

-575 QVTSVKIIGTPY
+575 QVTGVKIIGTPY
-587 IENITTDLNK
+587 IEDVTSTLNK

-624 ILE
+624 ELQ

>member
-62 GLPSEYKVKDAVLV
+62 GLASEYKVKDAVLV

-91 YKLPINFSATDPNQI
+91 YKLPINFSATDPTQI

-116 NAIDGNQQ
+116 NAIDGNEQ

-137 LFSVNNEPE
+137 LFSVSNEPE
-146 QEEYKTSE
+146 QEKYTTSDAE
-154 AKIKQGGTL
+154 IKQGGTMTPL
-163 TDLDGTTFADV
+163 TGKTFADV
-174 KGYIETLPINI
+174 KGYIETLPIDINK
-185 DNGLIMLNAP
+185 GLIMLNAP

-200 SLSGTAPSGD
+200 STSANPPSGN
-210 ATILAKVDRKK
+210 ATILAQVDRNK

-247 LEAGPKLSG
+247 LEAGNLTG
-256 NTAVGNIPYQVKGIA
+256 NTAVGNIAYQVKGIA

-290 WRGLTSASQSLNG
+290 WRGLTSASQSLDG
-303 ADTRYRFAAAKPVKD
+303 ANTRYRFAAAAPVKD
-318 DVSLYRIYW
+318 GANLYRIYW

-333 ATNTATTPFDVSG
+333 ATNTAP
-346 WTLPGEG
+346 LPADMSAWNEPTEVLSKNHL
-353 ISTKH
+353 IS
-358 QISQFNTSFT
+358 SFT
-368 PAPAT
+368 FTDAPISGYSA
-373 GFSDPLYCLENT
+373 PIYCLENT
-385 FDVVNMDWANTTRA
+385 FDVTNMDWINTTRA

-404 FGDQAETADMVMWNN
+404 FGTEGNTDDMVMWNN

-480 ITVNGKGAVDTSSD
+480 INVAGEGAVETTSD

-528 PWNLTDTN
+528 PWNRTAPN
-536 KEWDTTEP
+536 NEWTTIEP

-556 SAKNYLGRYGVVR
+556 SAANYLGRYGVVR

-587 IENITTDLNK
+587 IEDITTDLNK

>member
-52 VGRANDQFDD
+52 VGRANDQFND
-62 GLPSEYKVKDAVLV
+62 GLASEYKVKDAVLV

-91 YKLPINFSATDPNQI
+91 YRLPINFSATDPNQI

-116 NAIDGNQQ
+116 NAIDGNEQ

-137 LFSVNNEPE
+137 LFSVSNEPE
-146 QEEYKTSE
+146 QEKYTTSE

-163 TDLDGTTFADV
+163 TDLDGTTFATV
-174 KGYIETLPINI
+174 KTYIEELPIDIN
-185 DNGLIMLNAP
+185 NGLIMLNAP

-200 SLSGTAPSGD
+200 STSATAPSGN
-210 ATILAKVDRKK
+210 ATILAKVDRNK
-221 IKPTASEAAAAPAA
+221 IKPTASEAAASPAA

-247 LEAGPKLSG
+247 LEAGNLTG
-256 NTAVGNIPYQVKGIA
+256 NTEVGNIPYQVKGIA

-303 ADTRYRFAAAKPVKD
+303 ADTRYRFAAAEPVKPGAG
-318 DVSLYRIYW
+318 LYRIYW

-333 ATNTATTPFDVSG
+333 ATNSGTAPINVTG

-353 ISTKH
+353 ITPKH
-358 QISQFNTSFT
+358 EIDDFSFT
-368 PAPAT
+368 PAPAAT
-373 GFSDPLYCLENT
+373 TYSDPLYCLENT
-385 FDVVNMDWANTTRA
+385 FNVVNMDWANTTRA

-433 GGPMAEAIAG
+433 DGPMAEAIAG

-480 ITVNGKGAVDTSSD
+480 ITVDGVGAVETTSD

-528 PWNLTDTN
+528 PWNLTGTD
-536 KEWDTTEP
+536 KEWTVEP

-556 SAKNYLGRYGVVR
+556 SDKNYLGRYGVVR

-575 QVTSVKIIGTPY
+575 QVTGVKIIGTPY

-624 ILE
+624 ELQ

>member
-52 VGRANDQFDD
+52 VGRANDQFHD
-62 GLPSEYKVKDAVLV
+62 GLASEYKVKDAVLV

-91 YKLPINFSATDPNQI
+91 YKLPINFSATDPTQI

-116 NAIDGNQQ
+116 NAIDGNEQ

-137 LFSVNNEPE
+137 LFSVTNEPE

-154 AKIKQGGTL
+154 AKIKQGGAL
-163 TDLDGTTFADV
+163 TSLTGKDFATV
-174 KGYIETLPINI
+174 KTYIEELPIDINK
-185 DNGLIMLNAP
+185 GLIMLNAP

-200 SLSGTAPSGD
+200 STSANPPSGN
-210 ATILAKVDRKK
+210 ATILAQVDRNK

-247 LEAGPKLSG
+247 LEAGNLTG

-333 ATNTATTPFDVSG
+333 ATNSGTAPIDVTG
-346 WTLPGEG
+346 WNLPGEG
-353 ISTKH
+353 ITPKH
-358 QISQFNTSFT
+358 LISQFSFT
-368 PAPAT
+368 PAPAS
-373 GFSDPLYCLENT
+373 GYSAPLYCLENT

-404 FGDQAETADMVMWNN
+404 FGNEAEGVNMVMWNN
-419 DTKTFQ
+419 DAATFQ
-425 KHADAIAA
+425 THTAAIAA

-443 MSEFKAVDDYSGKNK
+443 MSEFKAAYSGKTK
-458 GDISVTI
+458 DDISVTI
-465 AHESSDPENVYRLAS
+465 AHGGSSDPENVYRLAS
-480 ITVNGKGAVDTSSD
+480 ITVSGTPVDTGSD
-494 LFKSA
+494 LFTSA

-528 PWNLTDTN
+528 PWNLTGTN

-556 SAKNYLGRYGVVR
+556 SATNYLGRYGVVR

-587 IENITTDLNK
+587 IEDITTDLNK

-624 ILE
+624 ELQ

>member
-52 VGRANDQFDD
+52 VGRANDQFND

-76 LFKGATEDAATFVDA
+76 LFKGTTEDAATFVDA
-91 YKLPINFSATDPNQI
+91 YRLPINFSATDPDQI

-116 NAIDGNQQ
+116 NAIDGNEQ

-137 LFSVNNEPE
+137 LFSVNNKPE
-146 QEEYKTSE
+146 QEEYKTGNAE
-154 AKIKQGGTL
+154 IKQGGTMTPL
-163 TDLDGTTFADV
+163 TGKTFADV
-174 KGYIETLPINI
+174 KGYTETLPIDIN
-185 DNGLIMLNAP
+185 NGLIMLNAP
-195 LTNVG
+195 LTSVG
-200 SLSGTAPSGD
+200 STSATAPGGD
-210 ATILAKVDRKK
+210 ATILAQVDRTK

-247 LEAGPKLSG
+247 LKAGNLTGS
-256 NTAVGNIPYQVKGIA
+256 TTVGSIPYQVKGIA

-280 IVRNVDDWAT
+280 IVRNVEGWGDWK
-290 WRGLTSASQSLNG
+290 GLTSASQSLNG
-303 ADTRYRFAAAKPVKD
+303 TNTRYRFAAADPVKAGT
-318 DVSLYRIYW
+318 SLYRIYW

-333 ATNTATTPFDVSG
+333 HTNSGTAPINVTS
-346 WTLPGEG
+346 WNLPSVG

-358 QISQFNTSFT
+358 KIDDFTFT
-368 PAPAT
+368 PAPAADY
-373 GFSDPLYCLENT
+373 SAPLYCLENT

-404 FGDQAETADMVMWNN
+404 FGNELENVDMVMWNN
-419 DTKTFQ
+419 DATTFQ
-425 KHADAIAA
+425 RHDAATDAD
-433 GGPMAEAIAG
+433 GPMAEAIAG
-443 MSEFKAVDDYSGKNK
+443 MSEFKAAYPGKTK
-458 GDISVTI
+458 ADISVTI
-465 AHESSDPENVYRLAS
+465 AQGGSDPENVYRLAS
-480 ITVNGKGAVDTSSD
+480 ILVSGTPVETTSD

-499 KEYFGAISY
+499 KEYFGAISFY
-508 YVGGMGY
+508 KGGMGY

-528 PWNLTDTN
+528 PWNLTGAD
-536 KEWDTTEP
+536 KEWTVEP
-544 KAGYVDNVYPGL
+544 KAGYVDKVYPGL
-556 SAKNYLGRYGVVR
+556 SDANYLGRYGVVR

-575 QVTSVKIIGTPY
+575 QVTGVKIIGTPY
-587 IENITTDLNK
+587 IEDVTSTLNK

>member
-43 LNISLPSSA
+43 LSINLPSSA

-76 LFKGATEDAATFVDA
+76 LFKGADEDNATFVDA
-91 YKLPINFSATDPNQI
+91 YRLPINFSATDPTQI

-116 NAIDGNQQ
+116 NAIDGDQQ

-137 LFSVNNEPE
+137 LFSVSNEPE
-146 QEEYKTSE
+146 QEKYTTSE
-154 AKIKQGGTL
+154 AKIKQNGTPTSL
-163 TDLDGTTFADV
+163 TGKTFADV
-174 KGYIETLPINI
+174 KGYIETLPIDINK
-185 DNGLIMLNAP
+185 GLIMLNAP

-200 SLSGTAPSGD
+200 SISANPPSGN
-210 ATILAKVDRKK
+210 ATILAQVDRTK
-221 IKPTASEAAAAPAA
+221 IKPTASEAAESPAA

-247 LEAGPKLSG
+247 LEAGKLTG
-256 NTAVGNIPYQVKGIA
+256 NTEVGTIAYQVKGIA

-280 IVRNVDDWAT
+280 IVRNVDDWT
-290 WRGLTSASQSLNG
+290 NWRGLVSASTSLDASN
-303 ADTRYRFAAAKPVKD
+303 TRYRFAANKPVKD
-318 DVSLYRIYW
+318 DADLYRIYW

-333 ATNTATTPFDVSG
+333 ATNHAPVPVDMTG
-346 WTLPGEG
+346 WQLPGNE

-358 QISQFNTSFT
+358 KINDFSFT
-368 PAPAT
+368 PAPAAT
-373 GFSDPLYCLENT
+373 TYSDPLYCLENT

-404 FGDQAETADMVMWNN
+404 FGNEGDDVDMVMWNN

-425 KHADAIAA
+425 KHTEAIAA
-433 GGPMAEAIAG
+433 GGPMAAAIAG
-443 MSEFKAVDDYSGKNK
+443 MSEFKAVDAYTGKTK
-458 GDISVTI
+458 TDISVTI
-465 AHESSDPENVYRLAS
+465 AHEDTDPENVYRLAS
-480 ITVNGKGAVDTSSD
+480 ISVSDTPVETSSD

-499 KEYFGAISY
+499 KEYFGAISFY
-508 YVGGMGY
+508 KGGMGY

-528 PWNLTDTN
+528 PWNLTGTN

-544 KAGYVDNVYPGL
+544 KAGYVDKVYPGL
-556 SAKNYLGRYGVVR
+556 SAENYLGRYGVVR

-575 QVTSVKIIGTPY
+575 QVSSVKIIGTPY
-587 IENITTDLNK
+587 IEDITTDLNK

>member
-43 LNISLPSSA
+43 LSISLPSSA
-52 VGRANDQFDD
+52 VGRANDQFND
-62 GLPSEYKVKDAVLV
+62 GLASEYKVKDAVLV
-76 LFKGATEDAATFVDA
+76 LFKGGTEDAATFVDA
-91 YKLPINFSATDPNQI
+91 YKLPINFSATDPTQI

-116 NAIDGNQQ
+116 NAIDGNEQ

-137 LFSVNNEPE
+137 LFSVNNVAE
-146 QEEYKTSE
+146 QEEYKTGNAE
-154 AKIKQGGTL
+154 IKQGGSSTPL
-163 TDLDGTTFADV
+163 TGKTFADV
-174 KGYIETLPINI
+174 KTYIEELPIDINK
-185 DNGLIMLNAP
+185 GLIMLNAP

-200 SLSGTAPSGD
+200 STSANPPSGN
-210 ATILAKVDRKK
+210 ATILAQVDRNK
-221 IKPTASEAAAAPAA
+221 IKPTASEAAAEPAA

-247 LEAGPKLSG
+247 LEAGNLND
-256 NTAVGNIPYQVKGIA
+256 NTEVGNIPYQVKGIA

-280 IVRNVDDWAT
+280 IVRNVDDWAS
-290 WRGLTSASQSLNG
+290 WRNLTSASHSLDASN
-303 ADTRYRFAAAKPVKD
+303 TRYRFAANKPVKD
-318 DVSLYRIYW
+318 DAGLYRIYW

-333 ATNTATTPFDVSG
+333 ATNHAPVPVDMTG
-346 WTLPGEG
+346 WNLPGNG
-353 ISTKH
+353 ITPKH
-358 QISQFNTSFT
+358 LISQFEFT
-368 PAPAT
+368 NAPAS
-373 GFSDPLYCLENT
+373 GYSAPLYCLENT

-404 FGDQAETADMVMWNN
+404 FGNEAETVDMVMWNN

-425 KHADAIAA
+425 KHVDAIAA

-443 MSEFKAVDDYSGKNK
+443 MSEFKAAYSGKTK
-458 GDISVTI
+458 DDISVTI
-465 AHESSDPENVYRLAS
+465 AHGGGSDPENVYRLAS
-480 ITVNGKGAVDTSSD
+480 ITVSGTPVDAGSD

-528 PWNLTDTN
+528 PWNLTGAN

-544 KAGYVDNVYPGL
+544 KAGYVDKVYPGL
-556 SAKNYLGRYGVVR
+556 SAENYLGRYGVVR

-624 ILE
+624 ELQ

>member
-43 LNISLPSSA
+43 LSINLPSSA
-52 VGRANDQFDD
+52 VGRANDQFHD

-91 YKLPINFSATDPNQI
+91 YKLPINFSATDPTQI

-116 NAIDGNQQ
+116 NAIDGNEQ

-137 LFSVNNEPE
+137 LFSVNNKPE
-146 QEEYKTSE
+146 QEEYKTGNAE
-154 AKIKQGGTL
+154 IKQGGTMTPL
-163 TDLDGTTFADV
+163 TGKTFADV
-174 KGYIETLPINI
+174 KGYTETLPIDIN
-185 DNGLIMLNAP
+185 NGLIMLNAP

-200 SLSGTAPSGD
+200 STSATAPNGD
-210 ATILAKVDRKK
+210 ATILAKVDRTK
-221 IKPTASEAAAAPAA
+221 IKPTASEAAASPAA

-247 LEAGPKLSG
+247 LDAGNLTG
-256 NTAVGNIPYQVKGIA
+256 YTEVGNIPYQVKGIA

-280 IVRNVDDWAT
+280 IVRNVEGWDT
-290 WRGLTSASQSLNG
+290 WKGLTSASTSLDG
-303 ADTRYRFAAAKPVKD
+303 ADTRYRFAAAAPVKGG
-318 DVSLYRIYW
+318 VSLYRIYW

-333 ATNTATTPFDVSG
+333 ATNTATTPFDVSS
-346 WTLPGEG
+346 WTLPSEG

-358 QISQFNTSFT
+358 QISQFSTSFT

-373 GFSDPLYCLENT
+373 GYSDPLYCLENT

-404 FGDQAETADMVMWNN
+404 FGTEGDDVDMVMWNN

-425 KHADAIAA
+425 KHVDAIAA

-443 MSEFKAVDDYSGKNK
+443 MSEFKAAYSGKTKDN
-458 GDISVTI
+458 ISVTI

-480 ITVNGKGAVDTSSD
+480 ITVSGTPVDAGSD

-544 KAGYVDNVYPGL
+544 KAGYVDKVYPGL

-575 QVTSVKIIGTPY
+575 KVTGVKIIGTPY
-587 IENITTDLNK
+587 IEDITTDLNK

-624 ILE
+624 ELQ

>member
-52 VGRANDQFDD
+52 VGRANDQFHD

-91 YKLPINFSATDPNQI
+91 YKLPINFSATDPTQI

-116 NAIDGNQQ
+116 NAIDGNEQ

-137 LFSVNNEPE
+137 LFSVNNKPE
-146 QEEYKTSE
+146 QEEYKTGNAE
-154 AKIKQGGTL
+154 IKQGGTMTPL
-163 TDLDGTTFADV
+163 TGKTFADV
-174 KGYIETLPINI
+174 KGYTETLPIDIN
-185 DNGLIMLNAP
+185 NGLIMLNAP

-200 SLSGTAPSGD
+200 STSATAPGGD
-210 ATILAKVDRKK
+210 ATILAQVDRNK

-247 LEAGPKLSG
+247 LEYGAALSG
-256 NTAVGNIPYQVKGIA
+256 YTTVGHIAYQVKGIA

-280 IVRNVDDWAT
+280 IVRNVEGWGDWK
-290 WRGLTSASQSLNG
+290 GLTSASTSLDGTN
-303 ADTRYRFAAAKPVKD
+303 TRYRFAANKPVKD
-318 DVSLYRIYW
+318 DADLYRIYW

-333 ATNTATTPFDVSG
+333 ATNHAPVPVDMTG
-346 WTLPGEG
+346 WQLPGNG

-358 QISQFNTSFT
+358 KINDFSFT
-368 PAPAT
+368 PAPAAT
-373 GFSDPLYCLENT
+373 TYSDPLYCLENT

-404 FGDQAETADMVMWNN
+404 FGNEGDDVDMVMWNN

-425 KHADAIAA
+425 KHVAAIAA

-443 MSEFKAVDDYSGKNK
+443 MSEFKAVDAYTGKTKAN
-458 GDISVTI
+458 ISVTI
-465 AHESSDPENVYRLAS
+465 AHEDSDPENVYRLAS
-480 ITVNGKGAVDTSSD
+480 ISVSDTPVDTSSD

-508 YVGGMGY
+508 YKGGMGY

-528 PWNLTDTN
+528 PWNLTGTN
-536 KEWDTTEP
+536 KEWSTEP

-556 SAKNYLGRYGVVR
+556 SDANYLGRYGVVR

-575 QVTSVKIIGTPY
+575 QVTGVKIIGTPY

>member
-17 CSDSAVVETPAGGGA
+17 CSDSAVVEAPAGGGA

-52 VGRANDQFDD
+52 VGRANDQFND

-76 LFKGATEDAATFVDA
+76 LFKGADEDHATFVDA
-91 YKLPINFSATDPNQI
+91 YRLPINFSATDPTQI

-116 NAIDGNQQ
+116 NAIDGNEQ

-130 LNAVSNG
+130 LNAVSND
-137 LFSVNNEPE
+137 LFSVNNVAE
-146 QEEYKTSE
+146 QEEYKTSDAE
-154 AKIKQGGTL
+154 IKQGGSMTPL
-163 TDLDGTTFADV
+163 TGKTFADV
-174 KGYIETLPINI
+174 KGYTETLPIDINK
-185 DNGLIMLNAP
+185 GLIMLNAP

-200 SLSGTAPSGD
+200 STSANPPSGN
-210 ATILAKVDRKK
+210 ATILAQVDRNK
-221 IKPTASEAAAAPAA
+221 IKPTASEAAAEPAA

-247 LEAGPKLSG
+247 LEAGNL
-256 NTAVGNIPYQVKGIA
+256 NDYTAVGNIPYQVKGIA

-280 IVRNVDDWAT
+280 IVRNVEGWGDWK
-290 WRGLTSASQSLNG
+290 GLTSASTSLDG
-303 ADTRYRFAAAKPVKD
+303 ADTRYRFAAAAPVKGGT
-318 DVSLYRIYW
+318 SLYRIYW

-333 ATNTATTPFDVSG
+333 HTNSGTTPIDVTG
-346 WTLPGEG
+346 WNLPGNG
-353 ISTKH
+353 ITTEH
-358 QISQFNTSFT
+358 EIAQFSTSFT

-373 GFSDPLYCLENT
+373 GYSDPLYCLENT

-404 FGDQAETADMVMWNN
+404 FGNEGEGVDMVMWNN
-419 DTKTFQ
+419 DAATFQ
-425 KHADAIAA
+425 THTAAIAA
-433 GGPMAEAIAG
+433 GGPMAAAIAG
-443 MSEFKAVDDYSGKNK
+443 MSEFKAAYSGKTK
-458 GDISVTI
+458 DDISVTI
-465 AHESSDPENVYRLAS
+465 AQGGSDPENVYRLAS
-480 ITVNGKGAVDTSSD
+480 INVDGVGAVETTSD

-499 KEYFGAISY
+499 KEYFGAISFY
-508 YVGGMGY
+508 KGGMGY

-528 PWNLTDTN
+528 PWNRTDAG
-536 KEWDTTEP
+536 KEWTVEP
-544 KAGYVDNVYPGL
+544 KAGYVDKVYPGL
-556 SAKNYLGRYGVVR
+556 SDANYLGRYGVVR

-575 QVTSVKIIGTPY
+575 QVTGVKIIGTPY

-624 ILE
+624 ELQ

>member
-62 GLPSEYKVKDAVLV
+62 GLASEYKVKDAVLV
-76 LFKGATEDAATFVDA
+76 LFKGADEDHATFVDA
-91 YKLPINFSATDPNQI
+91 YKLPINFSATDPTQI

-116 NAIDGNQQ
+116 NAIDGNEQ

-137 LFSVNNEPE
+137 LFSVSNEPE
-146 QEEYKTSE
+146 QEEYKTSG
-154 AKIKQGGTL
+154 AQIQQNGTPTSL
-163 TDLDGTTFADV
+163 TGKTFADV
-174 KGYIETLPINI
+174 KGYTETLPIDINK
-185 DNGLIMLNAP
+185 GLIMLNAP

-200 SLSGTAPSGD
+200 STSANPPSGN
-210 ATILAKVDRKK
+210 ATILAKVDRTK

-247 LEAGPKLSG
+247 LKAGNLTGS
-256 NTAVGNIPYQVKGIA
+256 TTVGSIPYQVKGIA

-280 IVRNVDDWAT
+280 IVRNVEGWGDWK
-290 WRGLTSASQSLNG
+290 GLTSASQSLNG
-303 ADTRYRFAAAKPVKD
+303 TNTRYRFAAAEPVKPGAG
-318 DVSLYRIYW
+318 LYRIYW

-333 ATNTATTPFDVSG
+333 ATNTAP
-346 WTLPGEG
+346 LPADMSAWNEPTEVLSKNHL
-353 ISTKH
+353 IS
-358 QISQFNTSFT
+358 SFT
-368 PAPAT
+368 FTDAPT
-373 GFSDPLYCLENT
+373 SGYSDPIYCLENT
-385 FDVVNMDWANTTRA
+385 FDVTNMDWINTTRA

-404 FGDQAETADMVMWNN
+404 FGNEGEGVDMVMWNN
-419 DTKTFQ
+419 DAATFQ
-425 KHADAIAA
+425 THTAAIAA
-433 GGPMAEAIAG
+433 NGPMAEAIAG
-443 MSEFKAVDDYSGKNK
+443 MSEFKAVAAYTGKTK
-458 GDISVTI
+458 ADISVTI
-465 AHESSDPENVYRLAS
+465 AHEGTDPENVYRLAT
-480 ITVNGKGAVDTSSD
+480 INVNGVGDVDNSSD

-499 KEYFGAISY
+499 KEYFGAISFY
-508 YVGGMGY
+508 KGGMGY

-528 PWNLTDTN
+528 PWNLTGAN
-536 KEWDTTEP
+536 KEWNTIEP
-544 KAGYVDNVYPGL
+544 KAGYVDKVYPGL
-556 SAKNYLGRYGVVR
+556 SAENYLGRYGVVR

-575 QVTSVKIIGTPY
+575 QVSSVKIIGTPY
-587 IENITTDLNK
+587 IEDITTDLNK

-613 ILSWAKRDQGV
+613 ILSWAKRDQDV
-624 ILE
+624 TLE

>member
-62 GLPSEYKVKDAVLV
+62 GRPSEYKVKDAVLV
-76 LFKGATEDAATFVDA
+76 LFTGDTEDAATFVDA
-91 YKLPINFSATDPNQI
+91 YRLPINFSATDPNQI

-116 NAIDGNQQ
+116 NAIDGTQQ

-137 LFSVNNEPE
+137 LFSVTNEPE
-146 QEEYKTSE
+146 QEEYKTNG
-154 AKIKQGGTL
+154 AQINLDGVP
-163 TDLDGTTFADV
+163 TDLAGKTFATV
-174 KGYIETLPINI
+174 KTYIATLPIDINK
-185 DNGLIMLNAP
+185 GLIMLNAP

-200 SLSGTAPSGD
+200 STSGVAPSGN
-210 ATILAKVDRKK
+210 ATILAQVDRNK
-221 IKPTASEAAAAPAA
+221 IKPTASEAAASPAA

-247 LEAGPKLSG
+247 LEYGDRLSG
-256 NTAVGNIPYQVKGIA
+256 STTVGGIAYQVKGIA

-290 WRGLTSASQSLNG
+290 WRGLTSASTSLNG
-303 ADTRYRFAAAKPVKD
+303 TNTRYRFAAYAPVKD
-318 DVSLYRIYW
+318 DADLYRIYW

-333 ATNTATTPFDVSG
+333 HTNSGSAPIDVTG
-346 WTLPGEG
+346 WDLPGEG

-358 QISQFNTSFT
+358 QIDQFAFT
-368 PAPAT
+368 DAPNAT
-373 GFSDPLYCLENT
+373 GYSDPLYCLENT

-404 FGDQAETADMVMWNN
+404 FGNEGEGVDMVMWNN
-419 DTKTFQ
+419 DAATFQ
-425 KHADAIAA
+425 THTAAIAT
-433 GGPMAEAIAG
+433 GGPMAAAIAG
-443 MSEFKAVDDYSGKNK
+443 MSEFKAAYSGKTK
-458 GDISVTI
+458 DDISVTI
-465 AHESSDPENVYRLAS
+465 AQGGSDPENVYRLAS
-480 ITVNGKGAVDTSSD
+480 ITVSGTAVETTSD

-499 KEYFGAISY
+499 KEYFGAISFY
-508 YVGGMGY
+508 KGGMGY

-528 PWNLTDTN
+528 PWNLTGTD
-536 KEWDTTEP
+536 KEWTVEP

-556 SAKNYLGRYGVVR
+556 SADNYLGRYGVVR

-575 QVTSVKIIGTPY
+575 QVKGVKIIGTPY
-587 IENITTDLNK
+587 IEDVTSTLNK

-624 ILE
+624 ELQ

>member
-62 GLPSEYKVKDAVLV
+62 GLASEYKVKDAVLV
-76 LFKGATEDAATFVDA
+76 LFKGANEGAATFVDA
-91 YKLPINFSATDPNQI
+91 YRLPINFSATNPNQI

-116 NAIDGNQQ
+116 NAIDGNEQ

-137 LFSVNNEPE
+137 LFSVSNEPK

-154 AKIKQGGTL
+154 AKIN
-163 TDLDGTTFADV
+163 LDGNLTALAGKDFATV
-174 KGYIETLPINI
+174 KTYIATLPIDINK
-185 DNGLIMLNAP
+185 GLIMLNAP
-195 LTNVG
+195 LTTVG
-200 SLSGTAPSGD
+200 STSGVAPSGD
-210 ATILAKVDRKK
+210 ATILAKVDRSK
-221 IKPTASEAAAAPAA
+221 IKPTASEAAESPAA

-247 LEAGPKLSG
+247 LKYSDDLSG
-256 NTAVGNIPYQVKGIA
+256 NTTVGGIAYQVKGIA

-280 IVRNVDDWAT
+280 IVRNVDDWAS
-290 WRGLTSASQSLNG
+290 WRNLTSASHSLDASN
-303 ADTRYRFAAAKPVKD
+303 TRYRFAANAPVKD
-318 DVSLYRIYW
+318 GAGLYRIYW

-333 ATNTATTPFDVSG
+333 ATNSGTAPIDVTG
-346 WTLPGEG
+346 WNLPGEG
-353 ISTKH
+353 ITPKH
-358 QISQFNTSFT
+358 LISQFSFT
-368 PAPAT
+368 PAPDAA
-373 GFSDPLYCLENT
+373 GYSAPLYCLENT

-404 FGDQAETADMVMWNN
+404 FGNEAENVDMVMWNN

-425 KHADAIAA
+425 KHVDAIAA

-443 MSEFKAVDDYSGKNK
+443 MSEFKAVDAYTGKTKAN
-458 GDISVTI
+458 ISVTI
-465 AHESSDPENVYRLAS
+465 AHEDSDPENVYRLAS
-480 ITVNGKGAVDTSSD
+480 ISVSDTPVDTSSD

-508 YVGGMGY
+508 YKGGMGY

-544 KAGYVDNVYPGL
+544 KAGYVDKVYPGL
-556 SAKNYLGRYGVVR
+556 SAANYLGRYGVVR

-575 QVTSVKIIGTPY
+575 QVTGVKIIGTPY

-613 ILSWAKRDQGV
+613 ILSWAKRDQDV
-624 ILE
+624 TLE

>member
-52 VGRANDQFDD
+52 VGRANDQFND

-76 LFKGATEDAATFVDA
+76 LFKGADEDHATFVDA
-91 YKLPINFSATDPNQI
+91 YRLPINFSATDPTQI

-116 NAIDGNQQ
+116 NAIDGNEQ

-130 LNAVSNG
+130 LNAVSND
-137 LFSVNNEPE
+137 LFSVTNEPE

-154 AKIKQGGTL
+154 AKIKQGGSMTPL
-163 TDLDGTTFADV
+163 TDKDFATV
-174 KGYIETLPINI
+174 KTYIEELPIDINK
-185 DNGLIMLNAP
+185 GLIMLNAP

-200 SLSGTAPSGD
+200 STSGVAPGGN
-210 ATILAKVDRKK
+210 ATILAEVDRNK
-221 IKPTASEAAAAPAA
+221 IKPTASEAAAEPAA

-247 LEAGPKLSG
+247 LEYGAALSG

-290 WRGLTSASQSLNG
+290 WRGLVSASPILDASN
-303 ADTRYRFAAAKPVKD
+303 TRYRFAANAPVKGG
-318 DVSLYRIYW
+318 VSLYRIYW

-333 ATNTATTPFDVSG
+333 HTNSGTAPINVAG
-346 WTLPGEG
+346 WTLPGNG
-353 ISTKH
+353 ITTEH
-358 QISQFNTSFT
+358 EIAQFATSFT
-368 PAPAT
+368 PAPNAP
-373 GFSDPLYCLENT
+373 GYSVPLYCLENT

-404 FGDQAETADMVMWNN
+404 FGNEAENVDMVMWNN
-419 DTKTFQ
+419 DATTFQ
-425 KHADAIAA
+425 RHDAAIDAN
-433 GGPMAEAIAG
+433 GPMAEAIAG
-443 MSEFKAVDDYSGKNK
+443 MSEFKAVAAYSGKNK

-465 AHESSDPENVYRLAS
+465 AHEGSDPENVYRLAT
-480 ITVNGKGAVDTSSD
+480 INVDGVGDVDLASD

-499 KEYFGAISY
+499 KEYFGAISFY
-508 YVGGMGY
+508 KGGMGY

-528 PWNLTDTN
+528 PWNLTGAD
-536 KEWDTTEP
+536 KEWTVEP
-544 KAGYVDNVYPGL
+544 KAGYVDKVYPGL
-556 SAKNYLGRYGVVR
+556 SDANYLGRYGVVR

-575 QVTSVKIIGTPY
+575 QVTGVKIIGTPY
-587 IENITTDLNK
+587 IEDVTSTLNR

-613 ILSWAKRDQGV
+613 ILSWAKRDQDV

>member
-62 GLPSEYKVKDAVLV
+62 GLASEYKVKDAVLV

-91 YKLPINFSATDPNQI
+91 YKLPINFSATDPTQI

-116 NAIDGNQQ
+116 NAIDGNEQ

-137 LFSVNNEPE
+137 LFSVSNEPK

-154 AKIKQGGTL
+154 AKIKQGGSMTPL
-163 TDLDGTTFADV
+163 TGKDFATV
-174 KGYIETLPINI
+174 KTYIETLPIDIN
-185 DNGLIMLNAP
+185 NGLIMLNAP

-200 SLSGTAPSGD
+200 STSDTPPSGN
-210 ATILAKVDRKK
+210 ATILAKVDRTK
-221 IKPTASEAAAAPAA
+221 IKPTASEAAAEPAA

-247 LEAGPKLSG
+247 LKYSDYLSG

-280 IVRNVDDWAT
+280 IVRNVDGWDT
-290 WRGLTSASQSLNG
+290 WKGLTSASQSLNG

-318 DVSLYRIYW
+318 GANLYRIYW

-333 ATNTATTPFDVSG
+333 ATNTAATPFDVSG
-346 WTLPGEG
+346 WGVPGEG

-358 QISQFNTSFT
+358 QIAQFATSFT

-373 GFSDPLYCLENT
+373 GYSDPIYCLENT
-385 FDVVNMDWANTTRA
+385 FDVTNMDWINTTRA

-404 FGDQAETADMVMWNN
+404 FGTEGDNVDMVMWNN

-425 KHADAIAA
+425 KHADAIDA

-443 MSEFKAVDDYSGKNK
+443 MSEFKAVAAYSGKTK
-458 GDISVTI
+458 TDISVTI
-465 AHESSDPENVYRLAS
+465 AHEGSDPENVYRLAT
-480 ITVNGKGAVDTSSD
+480 INVNGVGDVDNGSD

-528 PWNLTDTN
+528 PWNRTDAG
-536 KEWDTTEP
+536 KEWTVEP
-544 KAGYVDNVYPGL
+544 KAGYVDKVYPGL
-556 SAKNYLGRYGVVR
+556 SDANYLGRYGVVR

-575 QVTSVKIIGTPY
+575 QVTGVKIIGTPY
-587 IENITTDLNK
+587 IEDVTTELNK